1 MPVTCRL
8 YRRKN
13 GKYYARHNET
23 GASRHC
29 PRPRL
34 DLPPTPHEY
43 EPMEPPLCHLNKWRS
58 GTGRGG
64 AALSISY
71 HPAFLLLAGGGVRLR
86 PNEPGRQISLRTS
99 DENPAKL
106 LLPGHNEGR
115 RAAQVS
121 RAVGL
126 AYLSCTDPA
135 ARKRTWAWGFAEVLK
150 TKSQDTDNYRRWR
163 VAIPHISANLAPARP
178 IFPPTFPT
186 IFQSFVSRK
195 RKS

>member
-1 MPVTCRL
+1 MIILAGFGECAQVAQALARVWPPIARQPFGCPSSQAHNLPKVMPVTCRL

-23 GASRHC
+23 G
-29 PRPRL
+29 RL
-34 DLPPTPHEY
+34 
-43 EPMEPPLCHLNKWRS
+43 
-58 GTGRGG
+58 
-64 AALSISY
+64 
-71 HPAFLLLAGGGVRLR
+71 
-86 PNEPGRQISLRTS
+86 ISLRTS
-99 DENPAKL
+99 GENPAKL

-135 ARKRTWAWGFAEVLK
+135 ARKRTWVCIFAEVLK

-178 IFPPTFPT
+178 IFPPTFPNYFSKFRFPET
-186 IFQSFVSRK
+186 KILKIKVLYGVFCDF
-195 RKS
+195 

>member
-1 MPVTCRL
+1 
-8 YRRKN
+8 
-13 GKYYARHNET
+13 
-23 GASRHC
+23 
-29 PRPRL
+29 
-34 DLPPTPHEY
+34 
-43 EPMEPPLCHLNKWRS
+43 MEPPLCHLHKWRS

-99 DENPAKL
+99 GENPAKL

-135 ARKRTWAWGFAEVLK
+135 ARKRTWVCIFAEVLK

-163 VAIPHISANLAPARP
+163 VAIPHISANLAPARL
-178 IFPPTFPT
+178 IFPPTSPNYFSKFRFPET
-186 IFQSFVSRK
+186 KIPKIKVLYGVFCDF
-195 RKS
+195 